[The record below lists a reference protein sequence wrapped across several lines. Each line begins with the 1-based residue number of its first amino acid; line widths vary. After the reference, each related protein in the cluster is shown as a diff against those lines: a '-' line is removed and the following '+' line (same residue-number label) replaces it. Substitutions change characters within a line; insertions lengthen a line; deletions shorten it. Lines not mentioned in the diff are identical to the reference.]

1 MWLVLGNLQVLIA
14 QITYTQNLCARYQ
27 EDAAR
32 RGKHYKRSVKVEA
45 QTRKITDGDE
55 LRRMMQKLLATWG
68 GLQRSTSYIRQR
80 KEQVLAESFERS
92 SLQEDES

>member
-14 QITYTQNLCARYQ
+14 QITYKMCVLDTKKMLHG
-27 EDAAR
+27 E
-32 RGKHYKRSVKVEA
+32 GKHYKRSVKVEA